1 MLLNKIYDGWHFLRF
16 SRMRMQVQ
24 GDGEETAR
32 SSRMQGV
39 RTFAH
44 VSHLPP
50 LDIKRN
56 KWRLICRL
64 LIKYRILLTSTW
76 WQESIH
82 MRAALMHTNGR

>member
-1 MLLNKIYDGWHFLRF
+1 
-16 SRMRMQVQ
+16 MRMQVQ

-56 KWRLICRL
+56 K
-64 LIKYRILLTSTW
+64 
-76 WQESIH
+76 
-82 MRAALMHTNGR
+82 

>member
-39 RTFAH
+39 RT
-44 VSHLPP
+44 PNMRT
-50 LDIKRN
+50 IR
-56 KWRLICRL
+56 RL
-64 LIKYRILLTSTW
+64 
-76 WQESIH
+76 H
-82 MRAALMHTNGR
+82 MSRTCLRWT